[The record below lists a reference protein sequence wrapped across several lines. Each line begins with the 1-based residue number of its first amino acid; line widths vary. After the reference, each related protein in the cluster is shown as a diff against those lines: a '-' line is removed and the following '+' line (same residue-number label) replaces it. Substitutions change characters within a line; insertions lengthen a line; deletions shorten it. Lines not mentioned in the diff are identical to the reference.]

1 MNLPKI
7 FMGRDSWKV
16 AGTKVYYGTT
26 ILLKSCLD
34 SAETGAYRW
43 RSHSV
48 TSARAAETACGWVD

>member
-1 MNLPKI
+1 
-7 FMGRDSWKV
+7 MGRDSWKV